1 MNVRSQIAAALLVS
15 ALCAPALADAKVSK
29 ELRTELDGYVEP
41 LKGEADP
48 VAKQAVLL
56 TRAVLEGKAATKDFE
71 AATKDDNKRVRLA
84 AGFAWHI
91 AGDKKAADFL
101 RAELA
106 SDANL
111 LDTLHELFAVLPDKT
126 EAKLLQEI
134 WKSATPDIKTT
145 LTRYMAVQHGP
156 VFDLLNGFILG
167 KDDADRQL
175 ALQAAVFA
183 GNKDVLPALNKM
195 LKDKAEAR
203 RVAAIQAIITLNRV
217 DRLEGETRPMLTG
230 QLKDNATRSQA
241 AERLLELRDP
251 AALPVILDLIKIAKE
266 SSERQRWMTLLLES
280 GQRLELEPLKPYL
293 KAEDAEEKRLAYQ
306 LAAATRTPE
315 FTDELL
321 KMEQSTEF
329 TDRILAIDALGYTR
343 SEKATPVL
351 SRTLFEGRPDVRI
364 AASKGLVHL
373 GREDAMPAL
382 ERALK
387 NEQDQTVKLAVIEA
401 FGQIK
406 TAKSLQ
412 AMRFLVTNA
421 DPKVKEQA
429 LRSIRAIGLPEGA
442 TTLDVLSRDR
452 NTNIQWL
459 AFLTAME
466 LKPEAGMKNIQN
478 ALRNPP
484 DTYIDDIRGLRGEN
498 ARKQVMEYLLTKTTG
513 STQSDAIRSAVK
525 HGGFDAILRDLALDK
540 NVSVGDRKML
550 LLHMATEGGPAGT
563 AILERATRMADSKP
577 LAQLASW
584 LLVRQPDKN
593 LEPTFRGS
601 LSQKDAATKALG
613 LYGIA
618 AIHQ

>member
-15 ALCAPALADAKVSK
+15 ALCAPGLADAKVSK
-29 ELRTELDGYVEP
+29 ELRVELEGYVEP
-41 LKGEADP
+41 LKGDGDP
-48 VAKQAVLL
+48 VAKQAILL
-56 TRAVLEGKAATKDFE
+56 TRAVLEGKAAAKDFE
-71 AATKDDNKRVRLA
+71 AATRDENKRVRLA
-84 AGFAWHI
+84 AGFAWHLV
-91 AGDKKAADFL
+91 GEKKAAEFL

-111 LDTLHELFAVLPDKT
+111 LDTLNELFAVLPDKT

-145 LTRYMAVQHGP
+145 LARYMAVQHGP
-156 VFDLLNGFILG
+156 VFETLTAYMLG
-167 KDDADRQL
+167 KDDADRQI

-183 GNKDVLPALNKM
+183 GNKDVLPTLAKL
-195 LKDKAEAR
+195 LKDKAEPR
-203 RVAAIQAIITLNRV
+203 RIQATQAVIALSKI
-217 DRLEGETRPMLTG
+217 DRLESDARAMLTG
-230 QLKDNATRSQA
+230 QLKDLATRNFA

-251 AALPVILDLIKIAKE
+251 AAPAVILEVIKTAKE
-266 SSERQRWMTLLLES
+266 STERQRWMQLLLAS
-280 GQRLELEPLKPYL
+280 GLRLEFAAISPYL
-293 KAEDAEEKRLAYQ
+293 KAEDADEKRLAHQ
-306 LAAATRTPE
+306 LGAATRTAE
-315 FTDELL
+315 FIDELL

-329 TDRILAIDALGYTR
+329 PDRILAIDSLGYTG
-343 SEKATPVL
+343 SEKATAVL
-351 SRTLFEGRPDVRI
+351 SRTLFEGRTDVRI

-373 GREDAMPAL
+373 GREDALPAL

-387 NEQDQTVKLAVIEA
+387 GEADPTVKLAVIEA
-401 FGQIK
+401 FGAIK

-412 AMRFLVTNA
+412 ALRFLVTNS
-421 DPKVKEQA
+421 DVKVKEQT
-429 LRSIRAIGLPEGA
+429 LRSIRSIGLAEGA
-442 TTLDVLSRDR
+442 STLDVLLRDR
-452 NTNIQWL
+452 NTAIQWL

-466 LKPEAGMKNIQN
+466 LKPELAMKNIQT

-484 DTYIDDIRGLRGEN
+484 ETYIDDIRSLRGEN
-498 ARKQVMEYLLTKTTG
+498 AQKQVMEYLLTKTTG
-513 STQSDAIRSAVK
+513 STQSDAIRSVVT
-525 HGGFDAILRDLALDK
+525 HGGYETIVRDLALDK

-550 LLHMATEGGPAGT
+550 LLHLANEGGPAGV
-563 AILERATRMADSKP
+563 AVLERATRTADSKP

-601 LSQKDAATKALG
+601 LSQKDPATRGLG